1 MSEILLSESAWG
13 IARLTLN
20 RPEQRNA
27 LSPALVNALIEALQ
41 KLASDESVRVIE
53 LSAAGEKAFCAGGDL
68 SGSGLGG
75 DGGALSAHYGRGRFA
90 ELLRALRDVG
100 KPVVGVVHGPA
111 LGGGFGLAMA
121 CDIVI
126 ASEDASFGAP
136 EINVGLFPMMIM
148 PILARSIP
156 RKKLLEMILTG
167 DKVSAREAFEWG
179 FVNQVVPRADLR
191 TAADAMLQKLVQ
203 KSPAILKLGRDA
215 FYRMSEMSLDPAL
228 DYLVSQL
235 TLNLSTE
242 DAMEGLAAF
251 MQKRPPEWKGR

>member
-1 MSEILLSESAWG
+1 MSEILLYESAWG

-27 LSPALVNALIEALQ
+27 LSSELVSALIEALQ
-41 KLASDESVRVIE
+41 KLAGDDSVRVIE

-75 DGGALSAHYGRGRFA
+75 DGGFLTAHYGRGRFA
-90 ELLRALRDVG
+90 DLLRAFRDVG
-100 KPVVGVVHGPA
+100 KPVVGVVQGPA

-167 DKVSAREAFEWG
+167 DKVTAREAFEWG
-179 FVNQVVPRADLR
+179 FINQVVPRADLR

-235 TLNLSTE
+235 TLNLATE
-242 DAMEGLAAF
+242 DAMEGVAAF
-251 MQKRPPEWKGR
+251 LQKRPPEWKGR